1 MMDDGHK
8 TQLLESARALITAI
22 EADNEQDIEAQL
34 TALTQDRGSNLFLE
48 VGKLTRDLHAAI
60 NNFNVDSRIA
70 NLTEHDIPDSRDRL
84 DYVITLT
91 EEAAHQTLEAVDKA
105 SPAAN
110 QLIELTK
117 AAEQAWQA
125 APKTSDAAAQ
135 QGIDDYFLSIS
146 QQTRTI
152 QSALSD
158 ITMAQGFQDLTGQ
171 VIRKVT
177 DLIEEVE
184 TNLVRLIKI
193 SAEHQ
198 PQQKP
203 NPTAKKV
210 NPLKAEGPQMNA
222 ADKPNVIAEQDDVDD
237 LLSSLGF

>member
-1 MMDDGHK
+1 MMDAGHK
-8 TQLLESARALITAI
+8 TQLLESARALIAAL
-22 EADNEQDIEAQL
+22 EADNEPDAEVQL
-34 TALTQDRGSNLFLE
+34 TALAEGRDNNLFIE

-60 NNFNVDSRIA
+60 SNFSVDSRIA

-84 DYVITLT
+84 DYVVTLT
-91 EEAAHQTLEAVDKA
+91 EQAAHQTLEAVDKA
-105 SPAAN
+105 IPAAN
-110 QLIELTK
+110 NLLELTK
-117 AAEQAWQA
+117 TV
-125 APKTSDAAAQ
+125 PKTTDATSQ
-135 QGIDDYFLSIS
+135 QGIDDVFLSIT
-146 QQTRTI
+146 QRTHTI

-193 SAEHQ
+193 AAEHQ
-198 PQQKP
+198 PQKQVSP
-203 NPTAKKV
+203 IV
-210 NPLKAEGPQMNA
+210 QEVDPLKAEGPQMNA
-222 ADKPNVIAEQDDVDD
+222 AHKKNVVTDQDDVDD

>member
-158 ITMAQGFQDLTGQ
+158 I
-171 VIRKVT
+171 
-177 DLIEEVE
+177 
-184 TNLVRLIKI
+184 KI

>member
-1 MMDDGHK
+1 MMDAGHK
-8 TQLLESARALITAI
+8 TQLLESARALIAAL
-22 EADNEQDIEAQL
+22 EADNEPDAEVQL
-34 TALTQDRGSNLFLE
+34 TALAEGRDNNLFIE

-60 NNFNVDSRIA
+60 SNFSVDSRIA

-84 DYVITLT
+84 DYVVTLT
-91 EEAAHQTLEAVDKA
+91 EQAAHQTLEAVDKA
-105 SPAAN
+105 IPAAN
-110 QLIELTK
+110 NLLELTK
-117 AAEQAWQA
+117 TV
-125 APKTSDAAAQ
+125 PKTADAATQ
-135 QGIDDYFLSIS
+135 LSIDDVFLSIT
-146 QQTRTI
+146 QRTHTI

-193 SAEHQ
+193 AAEHQ
-198 PQQKP
+198 PQKQVSP
-203 NPTAKKV
+203 IV
-210 NPLKAEGPQMNA
+210 QEVDPLKAEGPQMNA
-222 ADKPNVIAEQDDVDD
+222 AHKKNVVTDQDDVDD

>member
-158 ITMAQGFQDLTGQ
+158 I
-171 VIRKVT
+171 
-177 DLIEEVE
+177 
-184 TNLVRLIKI
+184 IKI